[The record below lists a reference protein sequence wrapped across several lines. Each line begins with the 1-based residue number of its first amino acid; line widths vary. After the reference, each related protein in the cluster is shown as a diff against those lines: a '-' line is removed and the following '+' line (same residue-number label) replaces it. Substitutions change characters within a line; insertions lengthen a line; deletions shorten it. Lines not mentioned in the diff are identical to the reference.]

1 MMESDVVIIFGHSLG
16 SNDFPYFEPFF
27 RNQLSFTK
35 ELKNRKRIVFFT
47 KNETGRLGIKR
58 RIHEMTD
65 QRTTLFYSLN
75 EVEIFCTDGSMEQ
88 DILCFLRTI
97 NEEWGC

>member
-35 ELKNRKRIVFFT
+35 ELKNRKRIVF
-47 KNETGRLGIKR
+47 L
-58 RIHEMTD
+58 
-65 QRTTLFYSLN
+65 
-75 EVEIFCTDGSMEQ
+75 EQ
-88 DILCFLRTI
+88 LMRS
-97 NEEWGC
+97 GAVK